1 MTETFLATQQVEDL
15 TRPRLASQP
24 EPSVAWCGGDPG
36 CEAYT
41 GSLAGRVIEPRNSR
55 DRGSRRRDV
64 CGRQHRGAGTGRAL
78 PVPPGSES
86 GACRRWVAQEPG
98 RSRRLH
104 RRRGTRTAAIQMR
117 PGPGGGP
124 LPREANA
131 SAARTGHTRG
141 TAKRRQRSAAGW
153 AARSRSSLILPLK
166 SGNRPHG
173 TRRREAA
180 DRIMGCRADRRH
192 GHRATSRLNA
202 SPAASGES
210 SETAARGCAPAQR
223 CHGPRSRMPELG
235 TFGSVGAGGGQPPSA
250 TRPHSGL
257 LQGSFLAARRPATRL
272 RW

>member
-1 MTETFLATQQVEDL
+1 MLRGAGATPAAKRTQGALL
-15 TRPRLASQP
+15 T
-24 EPSVAWCGGDPG
+24 
-36 CEAYT
+36 
-41 GSLAGRVIEPRNSR
+41 RVIEPRNSR

-124 LPREANA
+124 LPRE
-131 SAARTGHTRG
+131 RTGHTRG

-250 TRPHSGL
+250 TRPNSGTYKRPL
-257 LQGSFLAARRPATRL
+257 RARTPAYLARSSPERL
-272 RW
+272 EMESDGDFAV

>member
-1 MTETFLATQQVEDL
+1 MTCAEGNTEA
-15 TRPRLASQP
+15 
-24 EPSVAWCGGDPG
+24 PG
-36 CEAYT
+36 
-41 GSLAGRVIEPRNSR
+41 LAGRCRFRRGRRAGHAGDGSPRNLGGLAVSTGDAAHGLPPYKCVPAPGAAHSR
-55 DRGSRRRDV
+55 GRR
-64 CGRQHRGAGTGRAL
+64 
-78 PVPPGSES
+78 
-86 GACRRWVAQEPG
+86 
-98 RSRRLH
+98 
-104 RRRGTRTAAIQMR
+104 TR
-117 PGPGGGP
+117 P
-124 LPREANA
+124 L
-131 SAARTGHTRG
+131 ARTGHTRG

-250 TRPHSGL
+250 TRPHPVYAPHHDDDG
-257 LQGSFLAARRPATRL
+257 R
-272 RW
+272 